1 MAKSALK
8 KAVETAGGQTA
19 LAELIG
25 STQGH
30 VSKWLERNYVPPEFV
45 LTIERA
51 TGISRHELR
60 PDIYPVEELQG
71 FAGTTAPIP
80 ISPGYRAADLIA
92 MKPRWTVAELDALYE
107 QGKLAK
113 ERWELVGG
121 EIRMMAA
128 KGNFH
133 EELKVNLTMY
143 WGRRLSE
150 KFVFAT
156 ETTFRLTPDVF
167 LEPDFVFFPRAE
179 RLANLRPEIVKL
191 IVEVASTS
199 LNYDLGEKAKLYAGF
214 GIQELWVINA
224 KTMQTHVFTKPSEE
238 GYLERRIVDA
248 EHLLSPD
255 FAPELAVKIAEL
267 PLI

>member
-1 MAKSALK
+1 MNKSALK
-8 KAVETAGGQTA
+8 KAVEIAGGQTA

-51 TGISRHELR
+51 TGVSRHELR

-71 FAGTTAPIP
+71 FAETPPP

-121 EIRMMAA
+121 EITMMSV

-143 WGRRLSE
+143 WARRLSE

-179 RLANLRPEIVKL
+179 RLANLRPEIVQL
-191 IVEVASTS
+191 IVEIADTS
-199 LNYDLGEKAKLYAGF
+199 LGYDLGKKAKLYAGF
-214 GIQELWVINA
+214 NIMELWVINA
-224 KTMQTHVFTKPSEE
+224 KTKQTHVFTKPNDE
-238 GYLERRIVDA
+238 GYLEQRIVDA
-248 EHLLSPD
+248 EQLLSPY
-255 FAPELAVKIAEL
+255 FSPELAVKIAEL